1 MATPNGGL
9 ITETDAQYYAG
20 TQVFIA
26 QNNQSIF
33 TSTFNTN
40 LTFGSNDPTAAS
52 YNTNNFRL
60 YTSATGNNGTFTEYI
75 LAYTVF
81 ENVITTTTT
90 IADGTYV
97 VIQLLTKDGGNFGNK
112 DAFGSEVQDNY
123 ASYSYI
129 SIGDLVITF

>member
-26 QNNQSIF
+26 ANNQTIF
-33 TSTFNTN
+33 TTTFNTD
-40 LTFGSNDPTAAS
+40 LTFGSNDPTNPL

-60 YTSATGNNGTFTEYI
+60 YTSVSGAQGTFTEYI
-75 LAYTVF
+75 NTYTVV
-81 ENVITTTTT
+81 NDIITFGVV

-97 VIQLLTKDGGNFGNK
+97 VVQLLSQSGGEFGNN
-112 DAFGSEVQDNY
+112 DAFGNVVEENY
-123 ASYSYI
+123 GSYAYI
-129 SIGDLVITF
+129 SSLKQETL